1 MPRGGHSRSGP
12 APDPTSLR
20 SGSGSGTAGWL
31 PMTVPTDP
39 ALAWPFGTPTEAEA
53 AHWRELWTRPP
64 ASLWP
69 RFHLTADVALY
80 VRTLVAFEAG
90 QHANAALGSLAA
102 RQADQLGLTIAGAAR
117 NKWSWPAPTAGKP
130 ATVTALPGG
139 RPTSS
144 AKARFRTVHS
154 PEDGQ

>member
-39 ALAWPFGTPTEAEA
+39 APAWPFGTPTEAEA
-53 AHWRELWTRPP
+53 AHWEALWTRPP

-69 RFHLTADVALY
+69 RFHLGHDVAIY

-90 QHANAALGSLAA
+90 GHANAALGSLAA
-102 RQADQLGLTIAGAAR
+102 RQADQLGLTVAGAHR
-117 NKWSWPAPTAGKP
+117 NKWLFPDPAKAKTVAAP
-130 ATVTALPGG
+130 AD
-139 RPTSS
+139 RHSS
-144 AKARFRTVHS
+144 AGDIKRRFTILPAR
-154 PEDGQ
+154 EEIA